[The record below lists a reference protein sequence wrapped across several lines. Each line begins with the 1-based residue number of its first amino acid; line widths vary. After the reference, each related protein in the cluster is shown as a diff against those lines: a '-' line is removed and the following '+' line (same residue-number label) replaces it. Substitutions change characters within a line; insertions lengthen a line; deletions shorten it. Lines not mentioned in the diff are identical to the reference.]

1 VNDSE
6 LNIVAT
12 FVSKMALA
20 AILSKDQILT
30 LIFE

>member
-12 FVSKMALA
+12 VISKMAPTA
-20 AILSKDQILT
+20 VLSKDQILAQ
-30 LIFE
+30 ISE